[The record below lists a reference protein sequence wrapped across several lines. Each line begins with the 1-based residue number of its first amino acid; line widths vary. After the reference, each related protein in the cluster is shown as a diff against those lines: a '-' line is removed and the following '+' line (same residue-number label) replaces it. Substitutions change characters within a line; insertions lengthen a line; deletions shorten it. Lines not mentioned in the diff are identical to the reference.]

1 MEELIVLG
9 SGPAGLT
16 AALYAARGGVG
27 TAVWEGPVPGGLLTE
42 TPAIENFPGFPGGI
56 GGFDL
61 IMRMREQAEGF
72 GVRFVGKSAAKVEAR
87 EGGGAIVTAEDG
99 ERVECRCLVVAT
111 GARHRKLGI
120 PGEGELAGKGV
131 SYCATCDGA
140 FFRGRR
146 VAVGGGG
153 DTACEEALFLTKF
166 ASEVLLVHRRGA
178 LRAGQVLAR
187 RVAENGKIR
196 LVLWK
201 VPVEVVAGADG
212 KVSGLRVRDVSEGG
226 GGEEEVL
233 AVDGVFVAVGVE
245 PASEAVRGVAEVD
258 GGGYVRGDGV
268 RTGLEGIFVAGD
280 VADAR
285 YRQAVSAAGTGCRA
299 GIEAVRY
306 LEEKGSEGGR
316 S

>member
-16 AALYAARGGVG
+16 AALYAARGGVA
-27 TAVWEGPVPGGLLTE
+27 TAVWEGPMPGGLLTE

-87 EGGGAIVTAEDG
+87 SGGGAVVTAEDG
-99 ERVECRCLVVAT
+99 ETVECRCLVVAT

-120 PGEGELAGKGV
+120 PGEEELAGKGV

-140 FFRGRR
+140 FFRGKR
-146 VAVGGGG
+146 VAVVGGG

-166 ASEVLLVHRRGA
+166 AREVLLVHRRGT

-196 LVLWK
+196 VVWWRA
-201 VPVEVVAGADG
+201 PEEVVAGADG
-212 KVSGLRVRDVSEGG
+212 KVSGLRVRDVSAEGG
-226 GGEEEVL
+226 GSEVL
-233 AVDGVFVAVGVE
+233 AVDGVFVAVGVT
-245 PASEAVRGVAEVD
+245 PASEAVRGVAELD
-258 GGGYVRGDGV
+258 EGGYVRGDGV
-268 RTGLEGIFVAGD
+268 RTAHEGIFVAGD

-306 LEEKGSEGGR
+306 LQEKGAEGGV